1 MEEVKKMVD
10 DSNPERHETSSSHQ
24 QLSRRAAK
32 KIRRK
37 QQKAEKKREALDAY
51 ISSNTV
57 AVMASQGSVATEE
70 QHDGSL
76 DTRKSTVVGGK
87 ATRARLVRQQNSDMI
102 AVFNN
107 NTSSAGEWQQHRPQG
122 GAPILSQILPQH
134 IPIVEFLEKK
144 ECEMRIR
151 GRGMAMK
158 ERIVVD
164 VDCHGSMD
172 YPDSSS
178 TTANND
184 VVICD
189 DDQYCNLSRQ
199 SLRGNFTSFTF
210 TSLPRDTPI
219 IFSSILHLDLSRN
232 ELWGISNDALAPLAS
247 TLLTLDISR
256 NWFESLPSLGILI
269 ALKELKA
276 SHNLLKPNSLNT
288 DALKEMNALSLID
301 LRFNQKCGKQSL
313 LELLQS
319 NLGSH
324 VTVKMTVTYPPPPPP
339 PPDVSSSS
347 SIHYVDK
354 VGESPAVRDATLLRS
369 QLEPWSTMALRRR
382 LVADF
387 GERCTQDGRSWADED
402 VSRGQVMDRLLTLY
416 QQEEE
421 KRKSNNSDVNNAA
434 ACSTDENGR
443 LVWMSQVRW

>member
-10 DSNPERHETSSSHQ
+10 DNIPERHDIISSHQ

-32 KIRRK
+32 KLRRK

-51 ISSNTV
+51 ISSNIML
-57 AVMASQGSVATEE
+57 MASQGPVGREDQ
-70 QHDGSL
+70 QHDGVL

-102 AVFNN
+102 AVLNN
-107 NTSSAGEWQQHRPQG
+107 NDSNTSSSGEWQQHRPQG

-134 IPIVEFLEKK
+134 IPIVEFLERK

-172 YPDSSS
+172 SSSS

-199 SLRGNFTSFTF
+199 YLRGNFTSFTF

-219 IFSSILHLDLSRN
+219 IFSSLLHLDLSRN

-319 NLGSH
+319 TLGSH

-339 PPDVSSSS
+339 DVTSSS

-354 VGESPAVRDATLLRS
+354 V
-369 QLEPWSTMALRRR
+369 
-382 LVADF
+382 
-387 GERCTQDGRSWADED
+387 
-402 VSRGQVMDRLLTLY
+402 
-416 QQEEE
+416 
-421 KRKSNNSDVNNAA
+421 
-434 ACSTDENGR
+434 
-443 LVWMSQVRW
+443 